1 MHLKAYFVSTLERR
15 QRNPG
20 LGPTTGSR
28 ALPKQPRPAQGCSLR
43 SAAEEGLGKAWARLA
58 LETLHLGEEGWSRA
72 PPRQSYLRAGRPRFK
87 LARATELSWA
97 HGVVS
102 RVN

>member
-1 MHLKAYFVSTLERR
+1 MHLKAYFVSTLGRR

-28 ALPKQPRPAQGCSLR
+28 ALPKRPRPAQGCSLC
-43 SAAEEGLGKAWARLA
+43 SAAEDGPGEGAGQGWARLA

-72 PPRQSYLRAGRPRFK
+72 PPRQILPS
-87 LARATELSWA
+87 LARATELGWA

>member
-28 ALPKQPRPAQGCSLR
+28 ALPKRPRPAQGCSLR
-43 SAAEEGLGKAWARLA
+43 SAAEDGPGEGLGEAGPGDPAPGRGRVESGPSQPVLPPSLA
-58 LETLHLGEEGWSRA
+58 PSFQTGQSNGTQLGSRGSL
-72 PPRQSYLRAGRPRFK
+72 QG
-87 LARATELSWA
+87 
-97 HGVVS
+97 
-102 RVN
+102 